1 MSLRLLDVVPE
12 CYVDTNVVQTILK
25 MHGANHQKRCSM
37 VLKTIIEKFDGRF
50 AVGVIDM
57 DKKEPP
63 SLNRFSVIIAK
74 TDELTLR
81 KDPSQNHYIIQINHV
96 METFLLHCSK
106 DIDLDLQ
113 AEGFPHDLEGMK
125 RLTKSR
131 DSDRDPVVSSLVKRL
146 SASAPMTL
154 LKGTLNY
161 LRLHP
166 YDASEADLKRMF
178 DTNYNK

>member
-1 MSLRLLDVVPE
+1 MRLRLLDVVPE

-25 MHGANHQKRCSM
+25 MHGANHQKSCSM
-37 VLKTIIEKFDGRF
+37 VLKTITEKFDGRF

-63 SLNRFSVIIAK
+63 SLNRFSVVIAK

-81 KDPSQNHYIIQINHV
+81 KDPSQNHYVIQINHV
-96 METFLLHCSK
+96 METFLLHCAK
-106 DIDLDLQ
+106 DINLNLR
-113 AEGFPHDLEGMK
+113 AEGYPHDLDGMK

-131 DSDRDPVVSSLVKRL
+131 DSDRDPVVSSLIKRL
-146 SASAPMTL
+146 SASPQMAI
-154 LKGTLNY
+154 LKGTLTY

-166 YDASEADLKRMF
+166 YDASVAELKRLF
-178 DTNYNK
+178 DVQSC

>member
-12 CYVDTNVVQTILK
+12 CYVDTNVVQTILE
-25 MHGANHQKRCSM
+25 MHGANHQKSCSM

-50 AVGVIDM
+50 AVGVIDK

-81 KDPSQNHYIIQINHV
+81 KDPSQNHYVIQINHV
-96 METFLLHCSK
+96 METFLLHCAK
-106 DIDLDLQ
+106 DINLDLR
-113 AEGFPHDLEGMK
+113 AEGFPNDLEGMK

-146 SASAPMTL
+146 SVSAPMTL
-154 LKGTLNY
+154 LKGTLSY

-166 YDASEADLKRMF
+166 YDTSETELRRLF
-178 DTNYNK
+178 DTNDNK

>member
-1 MSLRLLDVVPE
+1 
-12 CYVDTNVVQTILK
+12 
-25 MHGANHQKRCSM
+25 
-37 VLKTIIEKFDGRF
+37 
-50 AVGVIDM
+50 M

-106 DIDLDLQ
+106 DIDLYLQ

-131 DSDRDPVVSSLVKRL
+131 DSDRDPIVSSLVKRL
-146 SASAPMTL
+146 SASASMTL

-161 LRLHP
+161 LWLHP